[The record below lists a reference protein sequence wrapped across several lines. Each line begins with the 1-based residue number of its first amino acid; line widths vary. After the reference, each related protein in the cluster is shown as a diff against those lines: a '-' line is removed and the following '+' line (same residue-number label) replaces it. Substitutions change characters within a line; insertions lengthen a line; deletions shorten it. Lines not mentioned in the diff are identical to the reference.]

1 MLTVCTGNIC
11 RSPLA
16 ALVLQQHLGP
26 FGARVSSAGT
36 RGLASASMTPEAQTL
51 AAAMGVAADESS
63 AHRSRFL
70 TEPMIAPADLVLTM
84 TREHRREV
92 AELAPARL
100 AAVFTVREFA
110 RLAADVPDVEIL
122 TAADAAGPDAAA
134 RVRAATRAV
143 ASRRGL
149 VLPPADP
156 SDDDVIDPYRR
167 PWAVYQQSAS
177 QLAPALNRVIRT
189 VRAALEGAPSS

>member
-1 MLTVCTGNIC
+1 M
-11 RSPLA
+11 A
-16 ALVLQQHLGP
+16 
-26 FGARVSSAGT
+26 
-36 RGLASASMTPEAQTL
+36 
-51 AAAMGVAADESS
+51 

-70 TEPMIAPADLVLTM
+70 TEAMITPADLVLTM
-84 TREHRREV
+84 TRDHRREV
-92 AELAPARL
+92 VELAPARV

-110 RLAADVPDVEIL
+110 RLAAEVPDAEIL
-122 TAADAAGPDAAA
+122 SAADAAGPDAAA
-134 RVRAATRAV
+134 RVRAAAAAV

-177 QLAPALNRVIRT
+177 QLAPALSRVIRT
-189 VRAALEGAPSS
+189 LRAAVEGVPSS